1 MKKMIFDSMSSL
13 ASDIKIDEKKCDE
26 IYTQCCMEFQNRL
39 RRQQIRRRCSVS
51 FLAVLL
57 VVGMCIIMTYINHT
71 VVYATGQDGRVQ
83 LKEGMKVELQEE
95 MTPLG
100 CGYSFDISL
109 GNGQRYEVIESE
121 ENQNAQNIFRNG
133 NTVYWIPDG
142 IFPGGIKT
150 EEGMEIQIGETD
162 KSALQIRVY
171 KGEKYEDIWMV
182 LERGANGDFVELIE
196 AREE

>member
-1 MKKMIFDSMSSL
+1 M
-13 ASDIKIDEKKCDE
+13 
-26 IYTQCCMEFQNRL
+26 
-39 RRQQIRRRCSVS
+39 S

-57 VVGMCIIMTYINHT
+57 VVGMCIIMTNINHT